1 MGVSHSWG
9 CWEVSLWKDVI
20 ATVQVIPVFYY
31 LFIWVTRFAQFGTQ
45 ADSKLEDCHTMR
57 QRCDPQPVHQVRL
70 TCHYISIFTKSI
82 QEDTTMLKV
91 SMSSSTNTVHGD
103 RWRLILPCLW
113 RNSPDYLIKSLNFES
128 CWVKS
133 NFMNLR
139 KCHLWWILNHLVL
152 LGDSASIKHELG
164 RLLSLCLHIEI
175 NNTWY
180 EQTGQT
186 AS

>member
-31 LFIWVTRFAQFGTQ
+31 LFIWVTRFAEFGTQ
-45 ADSKLEDCHTMR
+45 ADSKLEDYHTMR

-91 SMSSSTNTVHGD
+91 SMSSSTNTVHGEPVEAHSS
-103 RWRLILPCLW
+103 LPVEKFPGL
-113 RNSPDYLIKSLNFES
+113 PDKITQFWE
-128 CWVKS
+128 
-133 NFMNLR
+133 
-139 KCHLWWILNHLVL
+139 
-152 LGDSASIKHELG
+152 
-164 RLLSLCLHIEI
+164 LLSKEQL
-175 NNTWY
+175 Y
-180 EQTGQT
+180 EPQKMSPMMNSKSSGP
-186 AS
+186 SWRFGKH